1 MPVRVSVRGRS
12 LGPEHAAQHG
22 QSLHVADV
30 AVVVQPGQEDS
41 HWWVGVC
48 SSCRGGGA
56 RFCSTCRGGGARFCS
71 SCAPPAEGEE
81 SDSQRLQ
88 KVAPK
93 RVSGPGGLGVRVRVW
108 AQVLAG
114 GCGGQGPDLSH
125 VPAAHR

>member
-1 MPVRVSVRGRS
+1 MRVSVRGRS

-41 HWWVGVC
+41 HWWESAPPEEGEEPH
-48 SSCRGGGA
+48 S
-56 RFCSTCRGGGARFCS
+56 
-71 SCAPPAEGEE
+71 APPAEGKEP
-81 SDSQRLQ
+81 DSQRLQ

-93 RVSGPGGLGVRVRVW
+93 WVSGPGGLGVRVRVW

-114 GCGGQGPDLSH
+114 GGRGQGPDLSH
-125 VPAAHR
+125 VPTAHR